1 MNMKAKHTED
11 ALLGALEGI
20 LQKSLDLSAR
30 MDFENRVCAA
40 ELDERNRL
48 DLHGDEAIDHYNKWM
63 RKYGL
68 DYMAV

>member
-1 MNMKAKHTED
+1 MNMKAKQTED

-40 ELDERNRL
+40 ELIERNRL
-48 DLHGDEAIDHYNKWM
+48 DLHGDEAIEHYNRWM